1 MYSLERFEQ
10 AVECYNRAIDID
22 PRVSWYLTNK
32 GGALLELNKYNES
45 LISLNDALAADPEE
59 EYALYFKSKAL
70 IHINKMD
77 EAIKCYNELRKLNS
91 ELAENLINDGLLIN
105 NKKTNKNEKIV
116 KDKQELTHNSEHDK
130 IQWLILNI
138 GNEMDFDVWVAKND
152 KGKEFHG
159 NRFIDIPRIINE
171 IPRQFDEKTN
181 KTIELID
188 VLWLKDNAIMA
199 AFEIEST
206 TSIYSGLLR
215 MADLISMQPNL
226 KIPLYIVAPDDRRQ
240 KVFEEVNRPAFS
252 KLSPPLKNICRYISF
267 TALKQHYEQNQH
279 QLSWFKHDILSKISE
294 SCESI

>member
-1 MYSLERFEQ
+1 MDQALRIAPRNDIAWGNKGDALYSLERFEQ

-138 GNEMDFDVWVAKND
+138 GNEMDFDVWVAK
-152 KGKEFHG
+152 K
-159 NRFIDIPRIINE
+159 
-171 IPRQFDEKTN
+171 
-181 KTIELID
+181 
-188 VLWLKDNAIMA
+188 
-199 AFEIEST
+199 
-206 TSIYSGLLR
+206 
-215 MADLISMQPNL
+215 
-226 KIPLYIVAPDDRRQ
+226 
-240 KVFEEVNRPAFS
+240 
-252 KLSPPLKNICRYISF
+252 
-267 TALKQHYEQNQH
+267 
-279 QLSWFKHDILSKISE
+279 
-294 SCESI
+294 